1 MKRVRGRGRGGEA
14 EILDEIV
21 MVHEMGERFTQT
33 ASLMS
38 GMRRVKWPSAT
49 GIGQLPASL
58 PVKNSCSELIMKPST
73 ASCIETTNFWPVLE
87 CSGHGY
93 LPG

>member
-1 MKRVRGRGRGGEA
+1 
-14 EILDEIV
+14 

-58 PVKNSCSELIMKPST
+58 PVKNSCSELIRGTRNRFSWRRAPSR
-73 ASCIETTNFWPVLE
+73 
-87 CSGHGY
+87 SGENR
-93 LPG
+93 PRPAARS

>member
-1 MKRVRGRGRGGEA
+1 
-14 EILDEIV
+14 

-49 GIGQLPASL
+49 SVGQWPTALS
-58 PVKNSCSELIMKPST
+58 VKNSCSELIMKPMT
-73 ASCIETTNFWPVLE
+73 ASCMEATIFWPVLE
-87 CSGHGY
+87 CSGHGTSQVK
-93 LPG
+93 LL